1 MSKNPM
7 TNVNG
12 LPELIVICR
21 AAHLMRNF
29 AMRAEALRRLRTE
42 FGIKLSFVRSP
53 KNLGVTSC

>member
-1 MSKNPM
+1 M

-29 AMRAEALRRLRTE
+29 TMRAEALRRLRTE
-42 FGIKLSFVRSP
+42 FGINLSFVRTP
-53 KNLGVTSC
+53 KNREVKPC